1 MADFSTLKNPQWES
15 RLYVARASFTLLVV
29 FLMLGV
35 LLWRY
40 HDLQINRHQDFATL
54 ADNNRIHVRALP
66 PARGLIYDRNGV
78 LLADNR
84 PGFTLSIVVERSKD
98 LEQLL
103 SDVGELL
110 AFKDTELARF
120 EKLVKRR
127 RPYESVPLRFSL
139 SESEQALIAVN
150 EHRLPGV
157 EVSAQLIR
165 EYPLAHELA
174 HVVGYTG
181 RINERELKRFDPKR
195 YKGSHMTGKTGLE
208 KFYEDQLLGEVGYE
222 HVETNARGRVMRVLE
237 RTDPVP
243 GKDLHLFLDSRLQKI
258 AIEALGEERGAV
270 VALDTATGGVLALA
284 SMPSFD
290 PNPFVTGI
298 STKAYKALT
307 ESPAQPLFDRALR
320 GQYPPGSTVKPVF
333 GLAALDSGA
342 VTMGYRIYD
351 PGFYQ
356 LEGKKHKYRDWKRGG
371 HGSKIS
377 LYDAIV
383 QSCDVYFYDVG
394 FRMGIDVLHDYGAR
408 FGYGHRTGVDLP
420 AEARGIMPS
429 RDWKQGARG
438 RVWYPGDTINVSIGQ
453 GFMLAT
459 PLQMAVAVSRLATRG
474 EVREP
479 KLVSAVG
486 SSVVSPL
493 LQPPKIEIPARY
505 WDLVLDA
512 MAGVV
517 RDLRGTAR
525 RAVGKID
532 YTMAGKTGTAQ
543 VVGIKQDEKYDASK
557 LAKLQLDHAL
567 YIAFAPLENPRI
579 AVAVI
584 VENGE
589 HGSSTAAPVARE
601 VINAYFKYYPQPAAT
616 AGHPPGQSNAVL
628 ASPSS
633 TGSSYESG

>member
-1 MADFSTLKNPQWES
+1 MADFSTLKNPQWQS

-29 FLMLGV
+29 VLMLGV

-84 PGFTLSIVVERSKD
+84 PGFTLSIVVERAQN

-103 SDVGELL
+103 LDIGALL
-110 AFKDTELARF
+110 AVKDTELARF
-120 EKLVKRR
+120 AKLIKRR
-127 RPYESVPLRFSL
+127 RPYESVPLRINL
-139 SESEQALIAVN
+139 SETEQALIAVN
-150 EHRLPGV
+150 EHRLSGV

-165 EYPLAHELA
+165 EYPLGHELA
-174 HVVGYTG
+174 HVLGYTG
-181 RINERELKRFDPKR
+181 RINERELKRLDPRR

-208 KFYEDQLLGEVGYE
+208 KYYEDQLLGEVGYE

-243 GKDLHLFLDSRLQKI
+243 GADLHLFLDNRLQKV
-258 AIEALGEERGAV
+258 AIDALGEERGAV
-270 VALDTATGGVLALA
+270 IALDTRTGGVLAMA
-284 SMPSFD
+284 SMPSYD
-290 PNPFVTGI
+290 PNLFVTGI

-307 ESPAQPLFDRALR
+307 GSAAQPLFDRALR

-333 GLAALDSGA
+333 GLAGLGSGT

-356 LEGKKHKYRDWKRGG
+356 LEGEKRKYRDWKRGG

-394 FRMGIDVLHDYGAR
+394 FRSGIDVLHDYGTR
-408 FGYGHRTGVDLP
+408 FGYGEKTGVDLP

-438 RVWYPGDTINVSIGQ
+438 RVWYPGDTVNVSIGQ

-474 EVREP
+474 EVRKP

-486 SSVVSPL
+486 NQLAPVVSEPT
-493 LQPPKIEIPARY
+493 IINIPERY

-512 MAGVV
+512 MTGVV

-525 RAVGKID
+525 RAIGKID

-543 VVGIKQDEKYDASK
+543 VVGIKQDERYDASK

-567 YIAFAPLENPRI
+567 FIAFAPVKNPRI

-589 HGSSTAAPVARE
+589 HGSSTAAPVARD
-601 VINAYFKYYPQPAAT
+601 VINAYFKYYPEPLET
-616 AGHPPGQSNAVL
+616 GKREAGGANALLAPVNSVGSTDEPG
-628 ASPSS
+628 
-633 TGSSYESG
+633 

>member
-1 MADFSTLKNPQWES
+1 MPDFSTLKNPQWES
-15 RLYVARASFTLLVV
+15 RLYAARASFTLLVV
-29 FLMLGV
+29 VLLLGV

-84 PGFTLSIVVERSKD
+84 PGFTLSIVVERSKN
-98 LEQLL
+98 LAQLL
-103 SDVGELL
+103 ADIGELL

-127 RPYESVPLRFSL
+127 RPYESVPLRFNL
-139 SESEQALIAVN
+139 SETEQAMIAVN
-150 EHRLPGV
+150 EHRLSGV

-165 EYPLAHELA
+165 DYPLANQLA
-174 HVVGYTG
+174 HVIGYTG
-181 RINERELKRFDPKR
+181 RINERDLKRLDPHR

-208 KFYEDQLLGEVGYE
+208 KYYEDQLLGEVGYE
-222 HVETNARGRVMRVLE
+222 NVETNARGRVMRVLE

-243 GKDLHLFLDSRLQKI
+243 GADLHLYLDSRLQKI
-258 AIEALGEERGAV
+258 AIDALGEERGAV
-270 VALDTATGGVLALA
+270 VALDTVTGGVLALA

-307 ESPAQPLFDRALR
+307 GSLDQPLFDRALR
-320 GQYPPGSTVKPVF
+320 GQYPPGSTIKPVF
-333 GLAALDSGA
+333 GLAALDSGT
-342 VTMGYRIYD
+342 VTMGYRVYD
-351 PGFYQ
+351 PGYYQ
-356 LEGKKHKYRDWKRGG
+356 LENKKHKYRDWKRGG

-377 LYDAIV
+377 IYDAIV

-394 FRMGIDVLHDYGAR
+394 FRAGIDVLHDYGTR
-408 FGYGHRTGVDLP
+408 FGYGHKTGIDLP
-420 AEARGIMPS
+420 AEAPGLMPS

-459 PLQMAVAVSRLATRG
+459 PLQMAVSVSRLATRG
-474 EVREP
+474 EVRKP
-479 KLVSAVG
+479 RMVNAVG
-486 SSVVSPL
+486 NELTAPVSEPASIDI
-493 LQPPKIEIPARY
+493 PPRY
-505 WDLVLDA
+505 WDIVIDA

-517 RDLRGTAR
+517 GDLRGTAR
-525 RAVGKID
+525 RAIGKID

-567 YIAFAPLENPRI
+567 FIAFAPLENPRI

-589 HGSSTAAPVARE
+589 HGSSTAAPVARD
-601 VINAYFKYYPQPAAT
+601 VINAYFKYYPEP
-616 AGHPPGQSNAVL
+616 
-628 ASPSS
+628 S
-633 TGSSYESG
+633 TGELAEEAVAPGTVESSHESG

>member
-15 RLYVARASFTLLVV
+15 RIYIARASFTLLVV
-29 FLMLGV
+29 LFLLGV
-35 LLWRY
+35 LFWRY

-84 PGFTLSIVVERSKD
+84 PGFTLSIVVERTKN

-103 SDVGELL
+103 ADLGELL
-110 AFKDTELARF
+110 VFKDTELARF

-127 RPYESVPLRFSL
+127 RPYESVPLRINL
-139 SESEQALIAVN
+139 SEPEQALIAVN
-150 EHRLPGV
+150 EHRLSGV

-165 EYPLAHELA
+165 DYPLANELA
-174 HVVGYTG
+174 HVIGYAG
-181 RINERELKRFDPKR
+181 RINERELKRIDPRR
-195 YKGSHMTGKTGLE
+195 YKGSHMIGKTGLE
-208 KFYEDQLLGEVGYE
+208 KFYEDRLLGEVGYE

-243 GKDLHLFLDSRLQKI
+243 GADLHLFLDSRLQKI
-258 AIEALGEERGAV
+258 AIDALGEERGAV
-270 VALDTATGGVLALA
+270 VAIDTATGGVLALA

-290 PNPFVTGI
+290 PNLFVTGI

-307 ESPAQPLFDRALR
+307 NSPAQPLFDRALR

-333 GLAALDSGA
+333 GLAALDSGT

-356 LEGKKHKYRDWKRGG
+356 LENKEHKYRDWKRGG

-394 FRMGIDVLHDYGAR
+394 FRSGIDVLHDYGTR
-408 FGYGHRTGVDLP
+408 FGYGAKTGIDLP
-420 AEARGIMPS
+420 AEARGLMPS

-438 RVWYPGDTINVSIGQ
+438 RVWYPGDTVNVSIGQ

-479 KLVSAVG
+479 KLVKVVGNEAVAPVSQSAT
-486 SSVVSPL
+486 
-493 LQPPKIEIPARY
+493 IEIPERY

-512 MAGVV
+512 MTGVV

-532 YTMAGKTGTAQ
+532 YTLAGKTGTAQ

-567 YIAFAPLENPRI
+567 FIAFAPVENPRI

-589 HGSSTAAPVARE
+589 HGSSTAAPVARD
-601 VINAYFKYYPQPAAT
+601 VINAYFEHYPEPADTGESELEGAN
-616 AGHPPGQSNAVL
+616 ALLAPPNPVE
-628 ASPSS
+628 S
-633 TGSSYESG
+633 TYESG

>member
-15 RLYVARASFTLLVV
+15 RLYTARASFTLLVV
-29 FLMLGV
+29 LLMLGV

-84 PGFTLSIVVERSKD
+84 PGFTLSIVVERTKN

-127 RPYESVPLRFSL
+127 RPYESVPLRFNL
-139 SESEQALIAVN
+139 SEAEQALVAVN
-150 EHRLPGV
+150 EHRLSGV

-165 EYPLAHELA
+165 DYPLANELA
-174 HVVGYTG
+174 HVIGYAG
-181 RINERELKRFDPKR
+181 RINERELKRIDPRR
-195 YKGSHMTGKTGLE
+195 YKGSHMIGKTGLE

-243 GKDLHLFLDSRLQKI
+243 GADLHLFLDSRLQKI
-258 AIEALGEERGAV
+258 AIEVLGEERGAV
-270 VALDTATGGVLALA
+270 VAIDTATGGVLALA

-290 PNPFVTGI
+290 PNLFVTGI
-298 STKAYKALT
+298 STKAYKVLT
-307 ESPAQPLFDRALR
+307 GSPAQPLFDRALR

-333 GLAALDSGA
+333 GLAGLDSGT

-356 LEGKKHKYRDWKRGG
+356 LENKEHKYRDWKRGG

-394 FRMGIDVLHDYGAR
+394 FRSGIDVLHDYGTR
-408 FGYGHRTGVDLP
+408 FGYGAKTGIDLP
-420 AEARGIMPS
+420 AEARGLMPS

-438 RVWYPGDTINVSIGQ
+438 RVWYPGDTVNVSIGQ
-453 GFMLAT
+453 GLMLAT

-479 KLVSAVG
+479 KLVKVVG
-486 SSVVSPL
+486 NEVVAPVS
-493 LQPPKIEIPARY
+493 QSTTIEIPERY

-512 MAGVV
+512 MSGVV

-567 YIAFAPLENPRI
+567 FIAFAPVENPRI

-589 HGSSTAAPVARE
+589 HGSSTAAPVARD
-601 VINAYFKYYPQPAAT
+601 VINAYFEHYPEPAETDESELEGAN
-616 AGHPPGQSNAVL
+616 ALLAPPNPVE
-628 ASPSS
+628 S
-633 TGSSYESG
+633 THESG

>member
-29 FLMLGV
+29 LLLLGI

-84 PGFTLSIVVERSKD
+84 PGFTLSIVVERAKNI
-98 LEQLL
+98 EQLL

-110 AFKDTELARF
+110 TFKETELARF

-127 RPYESVPLRFSL
+127 RPYESVPLRFNL

-150 EHRLPGV
+150 EHRLSGV

-208 KFYEDQLLGEVGYE
+208 KFYENQLLGEVGYE

-237 RTDPVP
+237 RIDPVP
-243 GKDLHLFLDSRLQKI
+243 GADLHLFLDSRLQKV

-270 VALDTATGGVLALA
+270 VAIDTVTGGVLVLA

-307 ESPAQPLFDRALR
+307 GSPAQPLFDRALR

-333 GLAALDSGA
+333 GLAALDSGT
-342 VTMGYRIYD
+342 VSMGYRIYD

-356 LEGKKHKYRDWKRGG
+356 LAGEKRKYRDWKRGG

-394 FRMGIDVLHDYGAR
+394 FRTGIDVLHDYGAR
-408 FGYGHRTGVDLP
+408 FGYGDKTGIDLP

-438 RVWYPGDTINVSIGQ
+438 RVWYPGDTVNVSIGQ

-479 KLVSAVG
+479 KMVSAVG
-486 SSVVSPL
+486 QQLTPVVSDPA
-493 LQPPKIEIPARY
+493 IINIPTRY

-512 MAGVV
+512 MSGVV

-525 RAVGKID
+525 RAIGKID

-567 YIAFAPLENPRI
+567 FIAFAPVENPRI

-589 HGSSTAAPVARE
+589 HGSSTAAPVARD
-601 VINAYFKYYPQPAAT
+601 VINAYFKYYPQADET
-616 AGHPPGQSNAVL
+616 AQREALQSKAVL
-628 ASPSS
+628 SPL
-633 TGSSYESG
+633 ESNNESR

>member
-15 RLYVARASFTLLVV
+15 RLYTARASFTLLVL

-54 ADNNRIHVRALP
+54 ADNNRILVRALP

-84 PGFTLSIVVERSKD
+84 PSFTLSIVVERTEN

-103 SDVGELL
+103 SDIGELL
-110 AFKDTELARF
+110 VFKETELARF

-127 RPYESVPLRFSL
+127 RPYESVPLRFNL
-139 SESEQALIAVN
+139 SEAEQALLAVN
-150 EHRLPGV
+150 EHRLSGV

-165 EYPLAHELA
+165 EYPLGQELA
-174 HVVGYTG
+174 HVLGYTG
-181 RINERELKRFDPKR
+181 RINERELKSFDPRR

-222 HVETNARGRVMRVLE
+222 NVETNARGRVMRVLE

-243 GKDLHLFLDSRLQKI
+243 GADLQLNLDSRLQKV

-270 VALDTATGGVLALA
+270 VALDTVTGGVLALA
-284 SMPSFD
+284 SMPSYD
-290 PNPFVTGI
+290 PNLFVTGI

-307 ESPAQPLFDRALR
+307 SSPAQPLFDRALR

-333 GLAALDSGA
+333 GLAVLDSGT

-356 LEGKKHKYRDWKRGG
+356 LENKEHKYRDWKRGG

-383 QSCDVYFYDVG
+383 QSCDVYFYDTG
-394 FRMGIDVLHDYGAR
+394 FRAGIDVLHDYGTR
-408 FGYGHRTGVDLP
+408 FGYGVKTGIDLP
-420 AEARGIMPS
+420 AEAQGIMPS
-429 RDWKQGARG
+429 RDWKRGVRG
-438 RVWYPGDTINVSIGQ
+438 RAWYPGDTINVSIGQ

-459 PLQMAVAVSRLATRG
+459 PLQMAVVTSRLAMRG
-474 EVREP
+474 EVHKP
-479 KLVSAVG
+479 KLVNRIGNEATP
-486 SSVVSPL
+486 SVS
-493 LQPPKIEIPARY
+493 QAAMTEIPERY
-505 WDLVLDA
+505 WDLVLDS
-512 MAGVV
+512 MVGVV

-543 VVGIKQDEKYDASK
+543 VVGIKQDERYDASK

-567 YIAFAPLENPRI
+567 FIAFAPVENPRI

-589 HGSSTAAPVARE
+589 HGSSTAAPVARD
-601 VINAYFKYYPQPAAT
+601 VINAYFNYYPELLEVSESEVEEGSAL
-616 AGHPPGQSNAVL
+616 L
-628 ASPSS
+628 APVNPSERAH
-633 TGSSYESG
+633 ESG

>member
-15 RLYVARASFTLLVV
+15 RLYVARASFMLLVV
-29 FLMLGV
+29 ALMLSI

-84 PGFTLSIVVERSKD
+84 PGFTLSIVAERTKN

-103 SDVGELL
+103 ADVGELL
-110 AFKDTELARF
+110 AFKDSELARF

-127 RPYESVPLRFSL
+127 RPYESVPLRFNL
-139 SESEQALIAVN
+139 SEAEQALIAVN

-165 EYPLAHELA
+165 DYPLGAELA
-174 HVVGYTG
+174 HVVGYVG

-208 KFYEDQLLGEVGYE
+208 KYYEDQLLGEVGYE

-243 GKDLHLFLDSRLQKI
+243 GADLQLFLDSRLQKI
-258 AIEALGEERGAV
+258 AITALGEERGAV
-270 VALDTATGGVLALA
+270 VALDTASGGVLALA
-284 SMPSFD
+284 STPSFD
-290 PNPFVTGI
+290 PNLFVTGI

-307 ESPAQPLFDRALR
+307 GSLAQPLFDRALR

-351 PGFYQ
+351 PGYYQ
-356 LEGKKHKYRDWKRGG
+356 LEGDKHKYRDWKRGG

-383 QSCDVYFYDVG
+383 QSCDIFFYDIG
-394 FRMGIDVLHDYGAR
+394 FRSGIDVLHDYGLR
-408 FGYGHRTGVDLP
+408 FGYGTQTGIDLP

-438 RVWYPGDTINVSIGQ
+438 RVWYPGDTVNVSIGQ

-474 EVREP
+474 EVSQP
-479 KLVSAVG
+479 KLVSHVG
-486 SSVVSPL
+486 NELLTPVSESAS
-493 LQPPKIEIPARY
+493 IEIPARY

-517 RDLRGTAR
+517 RDVRGTAR
-525 RAVGKID
+525 RAIGKID

-557 LAKLQLDHAL
+557 LVKLQLDHAL
-567 YIAFAPLENPRI
+567 FIAYAPIEKPRI

-589 HGSSTAAPVARE
+589 HGSSTAAPVARA
-601 VINAYFKYYPQPAAT
+601 VIDAYLQHYPLGLEAEPAT
-616 AGHPPGQSNAVL
+616 GVL
-628 ASPSS
+628 APS
-633 TGSSYESG
+633 YPVESANEPG

>member
-15 RLYVARASFTLLVV
+15 RLYVARASFMLLVV
-29 FLMLGV
+29 ALMLSI

-84 PGFTLSIVVERSKD
+84 PGFTLSIVAERTKN

-103 SDVGELL
+103 ADVGELL
-110 AFKDTELARF
+110 AFKDSELARF
-120 EKLVKRR
+120 DKLVKRR
-127 RPYESVPLRFSL
+127 RPYESVPLRFNL
-139 SESEQALIAVN
+139 SEAEQALIAVN

-165 EYPLAHELA
+165 DYPLGAELA
-174 HVVGYTG
+174 HVVGYVG

-208 KFYEDQLLGEVGYE
+208 KYYEDQLLGEVGYE

-243 GKDLHLFLDSRLQKI
+243 GADLQLFLDSRLQKI
-258 AIEALGEERGAV
+258 AITALGEERGAV
-270 VALDTATGGVLALA
+270 VALDTASGGVLALA
-284 SMPSFD
+284 STPSFD
-290 PNPFVTGI
+290 PNLFVTGI

-307 ESPAQPLFDRALR
+307 GSLAQPLFDRALR

-351 PGFYQ
+351 PGYYQ
-356 LEGKKHKYRDWKRGG
+356 LEGDKHKYRDWKRGG

-383 QSCDVYFYDVG
+383 QSCDIFFYDIG
-394 FRMGIDVLHDYGAR
+394 FRSGIDVLHDYGLR
-408 FGYGHRTGVDLP
+408 FGYGDQTGIDLP

-438 RVWYPGDTINVSIGQ
+438 RVWYPGDTVNVSIGQ

-474 EVREP
+474 EVSQP
-479 KLVSAVG
+479 KLVSHVG
-486 SSVVSPL
+486 NELLTPVSESAS
-493 LQPPKIEIPARY
+493 IEIPARY

-517 RDLRGTAR
+517 RDVRGTAR
-525 RAVGKID
+525 RAIGKID

-567 YIAFAPLENPRI
+567 FIAYAPIEKPRI

-589 HGSSTAAPVARE
+589 HGSSTAAPVARAVIDAYLQHYPLGLE
-601 VINAYFKYYPQPAAT
+601 VEPAT
-616 AGHPPGQSNAVL
+616 GVL
-628 ASPSS
+628 APSHPV
-633 TGSSYESG
+633 ESANEPG

>member
-29 FLMLGV
+29 CLMLGV

-84 PGFTLSIVVERSKD
+84 PGFTLSIVVERTKD

-103 SDVGELL
+103 RDVGELL

-139 SESEQALIAVN
+139 SEREQALIAVN

-243 GKDLHLFLDSRLQKI
+243 GADLHLFLDSRLQKV
-258 AIEALGEERGAV
+258 AMDALGEERGAV

-307 ESPAQPLFDRALR
+307 GSPAQPLFDRALR

-333 GLAALDSGA
+333 GLAALGAGA

-351 PGFYQ
+351 PGYYQ
-356 LEGKKHKYRDWKRGG
+356 LEGEKHKYRDWKRGG

-383 QSCDVYFYDVG
+383 QSCDVFFYDVG

-486 SSVVSPL
+486 STVVSPL
-493 LQPPKIEIPARY
+493 SPPSKIEIPSRY

-512 MAGVV
+512 MTGVV

-567 YIAFAPLENPRI
+567 YIAFAPVENPRI

-589 HGSSTAAPVARE
+589 HGSSTAAPVARD
-601 VINAYFKYYPQPAAT
+601 VINAYFKYYPQPAAA
-616 AGHPPGQSNAVL
+616 AGRPPGQSNAVL
-628 ASPSS
+628 ASPKP
-633 TGSSYESG
+633 TGSPYESG

>member
-1 MADFSTLKNPQWES
+1 MADFSTLKNPQWET

-29 FLMLGV
+29 LLLLGV

-356 LEGKKHKYRDWKRGG
+356 LEGEKHKYRDWKRGG

-589 HGSSTAAPVARE
+589 HGSSTAAPVARD

-616 AGHPPGQSNAVL
+616 AGNSSGPANAVL
-628 ASPSS
+628 APSS
-633 TGSSYESG
+633 PTGSGYGSG

>member
-15 RLYVARASFTLLVV
+15 RLYVARASFTLLMV
-29 FLMLGV
+29 FLLLGV

-54 ADNNRIHVRALP
+54 AENNRIHVRALP

-84 PGFTLSIVVERSKD
+84 PGFTLSIVVERTKN

-103 SDVGELL
+103 VDLGELL
-110 AFKDTELARF
+110 VFKDRDLARF

-127 RPYESVPLRFSL
+127 RPYESVPLRVNL
-139 SESEQALIAVN
+139 SETEQALIAVN
-150 EHRLPGV
+150 EHRLSGV

-165 EYPLAHELA
+165 DYPLANELA
-174 HVVGYTG
+174 HVIGYAG
-181 RINERELKRFDPKR
+181 RINGRELKRIDPRR
-195 YKGSHMTGKTGLE
+195 YKGSHMIGKTGLE

-243 GKDLHLFLDSRLQKI
+243 GTDLHLFLDSRLQKI
-258 AIEALGEERGAV
+258 AIDALGEERGAV
-270 VALDTATGGVLALA
+270 VAIDTVTGGVLALA

-290 PNPFVTGI
+290 PNLFVTGI

-307 ESPAQPLFDRALR
+307 GSPAQPLFDRALR

-333 GLAALDSGA
+333 GLAALDSGT
-342 VTMGYRIYD
+342 VTMGYRVYD
-351 PGFYQ
+351 PGYYQ
-356 LEGKKHKYRDWKRGG
+356 LEGEKRKYRDWKRGG

-394 FRMGIDVLHDYGAR
+394 FRSGIDVLHDYGTR
-408 FGYGHRTGVDLP
+408 FGYGAKTGIDLP

-438 RVWYPGDTINVSIGQ
+438 RVWYPGDTVNVSIGQ

-474 EVREP
+474 EVRKP
-479 KLVSAVG
+479 QMVRAVG
-486 SSVVSPL
+486 NEAVLPVS
-493 LQPPKIEIPARY
+493 QPATIQIPERY

-512 MAGVV
+512 MVGVV

-525 RAVGKID
+525 RAIGKID
-532 YTMAGKTGTAQ
+532 YTLAGKTGTAQ

-567 YIAFAPLENPRI
+567 FIAFAPVENPRI

-589 HGSSTAAPVARE
+589 HGSSTASPVARD
-601 VINAYFKYYPQPAAT
+601 VINAYFKYYPDRVETGESQVERANALLVP
-616 AGHPPGQSNAVL
+616 SNPVESAH
-628 ASPSS
+628 
-633 TGSSYESG
+633 ESG

>member
-29 FLMLGV
+29 LLLLGI

-84 PGFTLSIVVERSKD
+84 PGFTLSIVVERTKNI
-98 LEQLL
+98 EQLL
-103 SDVGELL
+103 SDIGELL
-110 AFKDTELARF
+110 TFKETELVRF

-127 RPYESVPLRFSL
+127 RPYESVPLRINL
-139 SESEQALIAVN
+139 SEAEQALVAVN
-150 EHRLPGV
+150 EHRLSGV

-243 GKDLHLFLDSRLQKI
+243 GADLHLFLDSRLQKV
-258 AIEALGEERGAV
+258 AIDALGEERGAV

-290 PNPFVTGI
+290 PNLFVTGI

-307 ESPAQPLFDRALR
+307 GSPAQPLFDRALR

-333 GLAALDSGA
+333 GLAALDSGT

-356 LEGKKHKYRDWKRGG
+356 LEGEKHKYRDWKRGG

-383 QSCDVYFYDVG
+383 QSCDVYFYDAG
-394 FRMGIDVLHDYGAR
+394 FRSGIDVLHDYGTR
-408 FGYGHRTGVDLP
+408 FGYGDKTGIDLP

-438 RVWYPGDTINVSIGQ
+438 RVWYPGDTVNVSIGQ

-486 SSVVSPL
+486 KQLTPVVSEPA
-493 LQPPKIEIPARY
+493 IINIPTRY

-532 YTMAGKTGTAQ
+532 YTLAGKTGTAQ

-567 YIAFAPLENPRI
+567 FIAFAPVENPRI

-589 HGSSTAAPVARE
+589 HGSSTAAPVARD
-601 VINAYFKYYPQPAAT
+601 VINAYFKHYPQADET
-616 AGHPPGQSNAVL
+616 AQSEALQSKAVQGPL
-628 ASPSS
+628 SLLESNN
-633 TGSSYESG
+633 ESG

>member
-15 RLYVARASFTLLVV
+15 RIYIARASFTLLVV
-29 FLMLGV
+29 LFLLGV
-35 LLWRY
+35 LFWRY

-84 PGFTLSIVVERSKD
+84 PGFTLSIVVERTKN

-103 SDVGELL
+103 ADLAELL
-110 AFKDTELARF
+110 VFKDTELARF

-127 RPYESVPLRFSL
+127 RPYESVPLRINL
-139 SESEQALIAVN
+139 SEPEQALIAVN
-150 EHRLPGV
+150 EYRLSGV

-165 EYPLAHELA
+165 DYPLASELA
-174 HVVGYTG
+174 HVIGYAG
-181 RINERELKRFDPKR
+181 RINERELKRIDPRR
-195 YKGSHMTGKTGLE
+195 YKGSHMIGKTGLE
-208 KFYEDQLLGEVGYE
+208 KFYEDRLLGEVGYE

-243 GKDLHLFLDSRLQKI
+243 GADLHLFLDSRLQKI

-270 VALDTATGGVLALA
+270 VAIDTATGGVLALA

-290 PNPFVTGI
+290 PNLFVTGI

-307 ESPAQPLFDRALR
+307 GSPAQPLFDRALR

-333 GLAALDSGA
+333 GLAGLDSGT

-356 LEGKKHKYRDWKRGG
+356 LENKEHKYRDWKRGG

-394 FRMGIDVLHDYGAR
+394 FRSGIDVLHDYGTR
-408 FGYGHRTGVDLP
+408 FGYGAKTGIDLP
-420 AEARGIMPS
+420 AEARGLMPS

-438 RVWYPGDTINVSIGQ
+438 RVWYPGDTVNVSIGQ

-479 KLVSAVG
+479 KLVKVVG
-486 SSVVSPL
+486 DEIVAPVS
-493 LQPPKIEIPARY
+493 QSTTIEIPERY

-567 YIAFAPLENPRI
+567 FIAFAPVENPRI

-589 HGSSTAAPVARE
+589 HGSSTAAPVARD
-601 VINAYFKYYPQPAAT
+601 VINAYFEHYPEPAETDESELEGAN
-616 AGHPPGQSNAVL
+616 ALLAPPNPVE
-628 ASPSS
+628 S
-633 TGSSYESG
+633 THESG

>member
-1 MADFSTLKNPQWES
+1 MADFRTLKNPQLES
-15 RLYVARASFTLLVV
+15 RIYVARASFTLLVV
-29 FLMLGV
+29 LLMLGI

-40 HDLQINRHQDFATL
+40 HDLQINRHQDFATQ

-84 PGFTLSIVVERSKD
+84 PGFTLSVVVERTKN

-103 SDVGELL
+103 SDIDELL
-110 AFKDTELARF
+110 AFKDTELTRF

-127 RPYESVPLRFSL
+127 RPYESVPLRFNL
-139 SESEQALIAVN
+139 SEEEQALIAVN
-150 EHRLPGV
+150 EHRLAGV
-157 EVSAQLIR
+157 EISAQLIR

-222 HVETNARGRVMRVLE
+222 YVETNARGRVMRVLE

-243 GKDLHLFLDSRLQKI
+243 GEDLHLFLDSRLQQV
-258 AIEALGEERGAV
+258 AINALGEERGAV

-307 ESPAQPLFDRALR
+307 SSPTQPLFDRALR

-333 GLAALDSGA
+333 GLAVLDAGT

-356 LEGKKHKYRDWKRGG
+356 LEGETHKYRDWKRGG

-394 FRMGIDVLHDYGAR
+394 FRSGIDVLHDYGTR
-408 FGYGHRTGVDLP
+408 FGYGDKTGIDLP

-459 PLQMAVAVSRLATRG
+459 PLQMAVSASRLATRG
-474 EVREP
+474 EVRSPKMVKMVGKRAVAVESEP
-479 KLVSAVG
+479 D
-486 SSVVSPL
+486 
-493 LQPPKIEIPARY
+493 IIDIPARY
-505 WDLVLDA
+505 WDYVLDA
-512 MAGVV
+512 MTGVV

-525 RAVGKID
+525 RAIGDID

-557 LAKLQLDHAL
+557 LAKLKLDHAL
-567 YIAFAPLENPRI
+567 FIAYAPIENPRI

-589 HGSSTAAPVARE
+589 HGSSTAAPVARD
-601 VINAYFKYYPQPAAT
+601 VISAYFNYYPDPAAAAPHP
-616 AGHPPGQSNAVL
+616 AGEVNAQL
-628 ASPSS
+628 APSEPAGS
-633 TGSSYESG
+633 THESG

>member
-1 MADFSTLKNPQWES
+1 MADFSTLKNPQRES

-29 FLMLGV
+29 FLLLGV

-84 PGFTLSIVVERSKD
+84 PGFTLSIVVERTKNI
-98 LEQLL
+98 EQLL

-110 AFKDTELARF
+110 TFKETELARF

-127 RPYESVPLRFSL
+127 RPYESVPLRFNL

-150 EHRLPGV
+150 EHRLSGV

-243 GKDLHLFLDSRLQKI
+243 GADLHLFLDSRLQKV
-258 AIEALGEERGAV
+258 AIDALGEERGAV
-270 VALDTATGGVLALA
+270 VAIDTTTGGVLALA

-307 ESPAQPLFDRALR
+307 GSPAQPLFDRALR

-333 GLAALDSGA
+333 GLAALDSGT

-356 LEGKKHKYRDWKRGG
+356 LEGEKRKYRDWKRGG

-383 QSCDVYFYDVG
+383 QSCDVYFYDAG
-394 FRMGIDVLHDYGAR
+394 FRSGIDVLHDYGTR
-408 FGYGHRTGVDLP
+408 FGYGDKTGIDLP

-429 RDWKQGARG
+429 RDWKLGARG
-438 RVWYPGDTINVSIGQ
+438 RVWYPGDTVNVSIGQ

-479 KLVSAVG
+479 KMVSAVG
-486 SSVVSPL
+486 NELTPVVSDPA
-493 LQPPKIEIPARY
+493 IIDIPSRY

-512 MAGVV
+512 MVGVV

-525 RAVGKID
+525 RAVGEID

-567 YIAFAPLENPRI
+567 FIAFAPVENPRI

-589 HGSSTAAPVARE
+589 HGSSTAAPVARD
-601 VINAYFKYYPQPAAT
+601 VINTYFKHYPQVDEAA
-616 AGHPPGQSNAVL
+616 QSEGLQKKVVQTPLNPL
-628 ASPSS
+628 
-633 TGSSYESG
+633 ESNNESE

>member
-15 RLYVARASFTLLVV
+15 RIYIARASFILLVV
-29 FLMLGV
+29 LLLLGV

-84 PGFTLSIVVERSKD
+84 PGFTLSIVVERTKN

-103 SDVGELL
+103 ADLGELL
-110 AFKDTELARF
+110 VFKDKDLARF

-127 RPYESVPLRFSL
+127 RPYESVPLRINL
-139 SESEQALIAVN
+139 SETEQALIAVN
-150 EHRLPGV
+150 EHRLSGV

-165 EYPLAHELA
+165 DYPLAKDLA
-174 HVVGYTG
+174 HVIGYAG
-181 RINERELKRFDPKR
+181 RINERELKRIDPRR
-195 YKGSHMTGKTGLE
+195 YKGSHMIGKTGLE

-243 GKDLHLFLDSRLQKI
+243 GADLHLFLDSRLQKI
-258 AIEALGEERGAV
+258 AIDALGEERGAV
-270 VALDTATGGVLALA
+270 VALDTVTGGVLALA

-290 PNPFVTGI
+290 PNLFVTGI

-307 ESPAQPLFDRALR
+307 GSPAQPLFDRALR

-333 GLAALDSGA
+333 GLAALDSGT

-351 PGFYQ
+351 PGYYQ
-356 LEGKKHKYRDWKRGG
+356 LEGEKRKYRDWKRRG

-383 QSCDVYFYDVG
+383 QSCDVFFYDVG
-394 FRMGIDVLHDYGAR
+394 FRSGIDVLHDYGTR
-408 FGYGHRTGVDLP
+408 FGYGEKTGVDLP

-438 RVWYPGDTINVSIGQ
+438 RVWYPGDTVNVSIGQ

-479 KLVSAVG
+479 KLVNVVGNEVVAPVSQSAT
-486 SSVVSPL
+486 
-493 LQPPKIEIPARY
+493 IEIPERY

-512 MAGVV
+512 MTGVV

-525 RAVGKID
+525 RAIGEID
-532 YTMAGKTGTAQ
+532 YTLAGKTGTAQ

-567 YIAFAPLENPRI
+567 FIAFAPVESPRI

-589 HGSSTAAPVARE
+589 HGSSTAAPVARD
-601 VINAYFKYYPQPAAT
+601 VINAYFKYYPKPAETGEVEGVNALLAPLNLVEST
-616 AGHPPGQSNAVL
+616 HEPG
-628 ASPSS
+628 
-633 TGSSYESG
+633 